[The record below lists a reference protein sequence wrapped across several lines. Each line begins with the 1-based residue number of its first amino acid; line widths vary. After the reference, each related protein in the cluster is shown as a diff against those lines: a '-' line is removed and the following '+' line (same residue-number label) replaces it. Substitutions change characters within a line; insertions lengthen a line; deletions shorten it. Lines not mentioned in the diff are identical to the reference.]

1 MAKVIAPFKIS
12 GTLDDINF
20 VVTADGENYA
30 RMKGKTGITSEQ
42 FKNNPIFDRIRHQG
56 TEFGQCSKK
65 SALFRLMADRFN
77 RLAKDV
83 SFAGRANKLLFEIL
97 EEDTTQPK
105 GQRTLLE
112 GLKTKDGKEI
122 LVGFESNK
130 LRPLRTVLK
139 SKEQHNPNN
148 QTLTLLNFIPK
159 EHLDWPEEAT
169 HVHLALALT
178 NWDFENETFNTCY
191 SEEIILAKESE
202 KQTVTLQ
209 TEIPTGNHLH
219 LTFFFIG
226 FAKQDR
232 KKHKLLHRK
241 NNTATIIASEIP

>member
-1 MAKVIAPFKIS
+1 
-12 GTLDDINF
+12 
-20 VVTADGENYA
+20 
-30 RMKGKTGITSEQ
+30 MKGKTGITPEQ
-42 FKNNPIFDRIRHQG
+42 FKNNPIFDRIRHQA

-65 SALFRLMADRFN
+65 SVLFRFIANRFN

-83 SFAGRANKLLFEIL
+83 SFAGRTNKMLFEIL

-112 GLKTKDGKEI
+112 GLKTKEGKQI
-122 LVGFESNK
+122 LIGFESNK
-130 LRPLRTVLK
+130 LRPLRAVLK
-139 SKEQHNPNN
+139 IKEQHNPHN
-148 QTLTLLNFIPK
+148 QTLSLLNFTPR
-159 EHLDWPEEAT
+159 EHLDWPQEAT
-169 HVHLALALT
+169 HVHLALALA

-202 KQTVTLQ
+202 KQTLTIQ
-209 TEIPTGNHLH
+209 TAVPTGNHLH

-232 KKHKLLHRK
+232 KKYHLLHRK
-241 NNTATIIASEIP
+241 NNTATIIASVIP